1 MSANHSNML
10 YLKIIIF
17 TQLKQYIF
25 KGNKHI
31 VLKYISLNSIPCYP
45 ISCIKTIVVVVVLI
59 TIKFDNPS
67 YKSNLSIIYKL
78 SMIHISGL
86 PSLIQAAMIENLGG
100 LHHTTIHVD

>member
-1 MSANHSNML
+1 MSANHSNIL
-10 YLKIIIF
+10 YSKIIIF

-25 KGNKHI
+25 KGNKYI
-31 VLKYISLNSIPCYP
+31 VLKYINLNSIPCYP
-45 ISCIKTIVVVVVLI
+45 ISCIITIIIVVVI
-59 TIKFDNPS
+59 TIKFDHLS
-67 YKSNLSIIYKL
+67 YKSALSIIYKF